1 MIILTGQQVKI
12 NKKLVKNKIKL
23 TFPGHAE
30 VSMVSAGFSYSISV
44 SVNGG
49 NFHHGLPPEP
59 RALPEQLPLRVAARE
74 GALTLRA
81 W

>member
-1 MIILTGQQVKI
+1 MIILTGQVKI
-12 NKKLVKNKIKL
+12 NKKLVENKIKL

-30 VSMVSAGFSYSISV
+30 VSMVSAGFS
-44 SVNGG
+44 VNRR